1 MPSSP
6 PIALSIAGS
15 DCSAGAGAQA
25 DLKTFT
31 ALGCYGLTALTS
43 VVAEVPA
50 QVELIQNLNP
60 EIITAQIEVLA
71 QSLPISAIKTG
82 MLGGRVQIEAVLC
95 GLEQPN
101 LEGVPL
107 VVDPVMIATSG
118 RRLLEE
124 DAMELLITRL
134 FPKAA
139 LITPN
144 LDEAAVLAGARP
156 NTKEDMEQCG
166 RALAAQYGCA
176 VLIKGGHL
184 SGDASDVLVEKDEA
198 DLAGRAPPW
207 RRVHTARHGAA
218 LFPPPSRRVWPTSCR
233 CVKRWRR
240 PSSLWQRPSLKKK
253 KKKAFSLAEADAM
266 RQHPVDAL
274 NHQTPREQDPL
285 QPESSMLTSGLIL

>member
-43 VVAEVPA
+43 VVAEVPV

-184 SGDASDVLVEKDEA
+184 SGDAADVLVEKDEA
-198 DLAGRAPPW
+198 TWLEGRRIAH
-207 RRVHTARHGAA
+207 VHTHGTGCTLSAA
-218 LFPPPSRRVWPTSCR
+218 IAAGLAHGLPLREAVAQAKQFVTAAIAEHF
-233 CVKRWRR
+233 RWR
-240 PSSLWQRPSLKKK
+240 
-253 KKKAFSLAEADAM
+253 ADA
-266 RQHPVDAL
+266 QTVDAL
-274 NHQTPREQDPL
+274 NHQTPRGQDPL

>member
-1 MPSSP
+1 MPQSP
-6 PIALSIAGS
+6 PIVLSIAGS

-50 QVELIQNLNP
+50 KVELIQNLNP
-60 EIITAQIEVLA
+60 EIIAAQIEVLA
-71 QSLPISAIKTG
+71 QSLPIGAIKTG

-95 GLEQPN
+95 GLEHPN

-134 FPKAA
+134 FPRAV

-198 DLAGRAPPW
+198 TWLEGR
-207 RRVHTARHGAA
+207 RIDGVHTHGTGCTLSAA
-218 LFPPPSRRVWPTSCR
+218 IAAGLAYRLPLREAVAQAKQFVAAAIAEHY
-233 CVKRWRR
+233 RWG
-240 PSSLWQRPSLKKK
+240 
-253 KKKAFSLAEADAM
+253 ADA
-266 RQHPVDAL
+266 QTVDAL
-274 NHQTPREQDPL
+274 NHQTPRGQDPL